1 MDKMGDLL
9 EKIEEGVNNL
19 QGRTNF
25 NLLKYKNLL
34 PIITASLSNYQKSN
48 NLSYIEG
55 LIDQFHQTT
64 IATTEG
70 ANTYNNNIWDASIE
84 VRGKQTT
91 LEELVSEL
99 EDLYLKLYTNR

>member
-1 MDKMGDLL
+1 MDKIDDLL
-9 EKIEEGVNNL
+9 EEIKEGVNNL

-48 NLSYIEG
+48 NLSYIKG
-55 LIDQFHQTT
+55 LIDQFHQTA

-70 ANTYNNNIWDASIE
+70 ADTYNNNIWDVSIE
-84 VRGKQTT
+84 VRGEQTT
-91 LEELVSEL
+91 LDELFCKL
-99 EDLYLKLYTNR
+99 NDLYLKLYRNC